1 MREPLAPPDDRAL
14 AALLPILDRLRA
26 VVEQENQELRRGAVV
41 DYQGHSQRKNQVLL
55 ELTRMKVSLAS
66 ARVNPKVAGS
76 LTDLSAKLDLNSR
89 LLGAQLKAARTIAS
103 IVARAI
109 REGQSDGT
117 YSPYPWR
124 DDGR

>member
-1 MREPLAPPDDRAL
+1 MGRPDNRAL
-14 AALLPILDRLRA
+14 AALLPVLDRLR
-26 VVEQENQELRRGAVV
+26 VIVEQENQELGRGAAV
-41 DYQGHSQRKNQVLL
+41 DYQSHSQRKNQVLL

-66 ARVNPKVAGS
+66 ARANPAVEGALS
-76 LTDLSAKLDLNSR
+76 DLSAKLDLNQR

-117 YSPYPWR
+117 YSAYPWR
-124 DDGR
+124 DDAR

>member
-1 MREPLAPPDDRAL
+1 MREPLGRPDDRAL
-14 AALLPILDRLRA
+14 AALLPVLDRLRA
-26 VVEQENQELRRGAVV
+26 IVEVENQELTRGAAV

-66 ARVNPKVAGS
+66 ARANPAAAS
-76 LTDLSAKLDLNSR
+76 ALADLSAKLDLNQR

-117 YSPYPWR
+117 YSAYPWR
-124 DDGR
+124 DDAR

>member
-1 MREPLAPPDDRAL
+1 MREPSNGPQDRAA
-14 AALLPILDRLRA
+14 AALLPILDRLRGI
-26 VVEQENQELRRGAVV
+26 VEQENLELSRGMPV
-41 DYQGHSQRKNQVLL
+41 DYQGHSRRKNQVLL

-66 ARVNPKVAGS
+66 ARLNPAVEGALS
-76 LTDLSAKLDLNSR
+76 DLSSKLDRNGR

-117 YSPYPWR
+117 YSAYPWR